1 MRVIAAF
8 TTLLALAYAAP
19 SAELE
24 KTSLVKRQ
32 QGENCIEVFFPE
44 SCADR
49 GLVECDGA
57 GSIRICCT
65 RCY

>member
-1 MRVIAAF
+1 MRVTTAF
-8 TTLLALAYAAP
+8 ITLLTLAYAAP
-19 SAELE
+19 SLE
-24 KTSLVKRQ
+24 KRQ
-32 QGENCIEVFFPE
+32 QGENCIEVFFPD
-44 SCADR
+44 SCASR

>member
-1 MRVIAAF
+1 MRFIAIFA
-8 TTLLALAYAAP
+8 TLLAVATAAP
-19 SAELE
+19 SLD
-24 KTSLVKRQ
+24 KRQ
-32 QGENCIEVFFPE
+32 QGENCREIFFPD
-44 SCADR
+44 SCSAN

>member
-1 MRVIAAF
+1 MRVIAVF
-8 TTLLALAYAAP
+8 TALLAVAVAAP
-19 SAELE
+19 SLE
-24 KTSLVKRQ
+24 RRQ
-32 QGENCIEVFFPE
+32 QGENCIEVFFPD
-44 SCADR
+44 SCEAR